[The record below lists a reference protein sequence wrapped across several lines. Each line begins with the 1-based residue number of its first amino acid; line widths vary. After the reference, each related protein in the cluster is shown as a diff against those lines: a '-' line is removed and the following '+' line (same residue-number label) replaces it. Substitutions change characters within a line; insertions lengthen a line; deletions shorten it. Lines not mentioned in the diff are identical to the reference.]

1 MKRERNKEKD
11 LEGTKQGS
19 VTRVLADEENF
30 YYDKI
35 DLFPYAQ
42 EGMTRGEWMCG
53 LNRTLQVGE
62 RVFFL
67 DHSYRVWNDRVNIHQ
82 LSSECGIFARGRLV
96 AAEPKDQLRLL
107 DREVYSDLSTAYC
120 ETVWCDE
127 ETFFVEYV
135 FDSIV
140 DLEYALP
147 IVWLQQQPGCQ
158 GLFPE
163 APSSGD
169 LIPAHLAA
177 SLNEYWENHVRKQ
190 EAEDLGLRLSQ
201 QEPRVR
207 GEERLD

>member
-67 DHSYRVWNDRVNIHQ
+67 HHSYRVWNDRVNIHQ
-82 LSSECGIFARGRLV
+82 LSSEWASRTISEERNWEASVCVVQPPLDSPLGAWNVCASDSSPKRRGRLV
-96 AAEPKDQLRLL
+96 STGDESLL
-107 DREVYSDLSTAYC
+107 V
-120 ETVWCDE
+120 
-127 ETFFVEYV
+127 
-135 FDSIV
+135 
-140 DLEYALP
+140 
-147 IVWLQQQPGCQ
+147 
-158 GLFPE
+158 
-163 APSSGD
+163 
-169 LIPAHLAA
+169 HL
-177 SLNEYWENHVRKQ
+177 
-190 EAEDLGLRLSQ
+190 
-201 QEPRVR
+201 
-207 GEERLD
+207 